1 MSGPTPTVEQ
11 LLINVQTSY
20 THTPREWLA
29 QHGRTL
35 AAAIARE
42 YPAEV
47 EPSDDR
53 LVDLLLERSDDT
65 RDLVGAVLERLT
77 PAALAQAVL
86 DNPAALALM
95 IDASSDKALYG
106 ALARRGHLLLEV
118 LTREPSETPDET
130 PAPTET
136 P

>member
-1 MSGPTPTVEQ
+1 MSNKPQPTPEQ

-29 QHGRTL
+29 EHGRTL
-35 AAAIARE
+35 AAAMARE

-65 RDLVGAVLERLT
+65 RDLIGEVLERLT
-77 PAALAQAVL
+77 PEARAQAIL
-86 DNPAALALM
+86 EDPAALALVVAALPP
-95 IDASSDKALYG
+95 DAVFGQA
-106 ALARRGHLLLEV
+106 ARFGRIYLEQ
-118 LTREPSETPDET
+118 PDE
-130 PAPTET
+130 APTEA

>member
-1 MSGPTPTVEQ
+1 VEQ

-20 THTPREWLA
+20 THTPREWLQA
-29 QHGRTL
+29 HGRTL
-35 AAAIARE
+35 AVAIARE
-42 YPAEV
+42 YPTET

-53 LVDLLLERSDDT
+53 LVDLLLERSDDA

-86 DNPAALALM
+86 DNPAALALVM
-95 IDASSDKALYG
+95 DRATDKALYG
-106 ALARRGHLLLEV
+106 GLARRGHLLLEV
-118 LTREPSETPDET
+118 LTREPSETPDEA
-130 PAPTET
+130 PAPTEA